1 MNPFTAT
8 IWFKS
13 FADWAENLPVRI
25 HDWILGLLPAWPW
38 LHWLTTALLAI
49 VLILTFYGLF
59 FAMIT
64 VTERKGLGR
73 FQNRPGPNR
82 TGPFG
87 LIQPFADAVKAICK
101 EDIVPAAADKV
112 LHFIAPCAT
121 VFFGLLTLAIIPAG
135 RHFTALNLDAGLLYF
150 FAAGAASE
158 LAIFMAGWSSH
169 NKYSLLSAM
178 RALAQLISFEL
189 PLLLVTVPVV
199 MVAGTLSLPGIIAQQ
214 GAWTLGGLVPAWNF
228 FTPWGFFGFIVFFIA
243 ALAETN
249 RCPFDLPEGES
260 EIIAGHLTEYS
271 GFKYALFFMGEY
283 FGMLALSGLGVT
295 LFFGGWNAPCE
306 FLQFIP
312 SYCWFTIKLF
322 MMMFM
327 FIWIRATLLRLR
339 IDQLMRLAWKL
350 LVPLALINLVVVA
363 FWLRTGD
370 WAGPLQLVRWAV
382 AILLELVPFI
392 LIGRHMSKGLGPRKY
407 RYAQ

>member
-1 MNPFTAT
+1 MTANSTEPFL
-8 IWFKS
+8 
-13 FADWAENLPVRI
+13 DRLPVII
-25 HDWILGLLPAWPW
+25 HDWLLSLLPAWPW
-38 LHWLTTALLAI
+38 LHWLVTALIAI
-49 VLILTFYGLF
+49 VIILAFYGLF
-59 FAMIT
+59 FAIIT
-64 VTERKGLGR
+64 VIERKTLGR
-73 FQNRPGPNR
+73 FQNRLGPNR

-87 LIQPFADAVKAICK
+87 LMQPFADAVKAICK
-101 EDIVPAAADKV
+101 EDIVPAAADKI
-112 LHFIAPCAT
+112 LHFLAPCLA
-121 VFFGLLTLAIIPAG
+121 VFFGLLTLAIIPGG

-150 FAAGAASE
+150 FAAAAAVE

-169 NKYSLLSAM
+169 NKYSLIAAM
-178 RALAQLISFEL
+178 RALAQVISFEL

-199 MVAGTLSLPGIIAQQ
+199 MVAGTLSLPGIIADQ
-214 GAWTLGGLVPAWNF
+214 GSWTLGGLIPHWNIL
-228 FTPWGFFGFIVFFIA
+228 TPWGVAGFVVFFIA

-295 LFFGGWNAPCE
+295 LFFGGWHAPCE

-312 SYCWFTIKLF
+312 SYIWFAAKLF
-322 MMMFM
+322 AFMFA

-339 IDQLMRLAWKL
+339 MDQLMRLAWKL

-363 FWLRTGD
+363 FWMRTSD
-370 WAGPLQLVRWAV
+370 WTAPMQIVRWTI
-382 AILLELVPFI
+382 AIAAEVIPFV
-392 LIGRHMSKGLGPRKY
+392 LIGRHMSKDLAPRKY

>member
-8 IWFKS
+8 IWFES
-13 FADWAENLPVRI
+13 FARRAESLPVRI

-38 LHWLTTALLAI
+38 LHWLVTALLAI
-49 VLILTFYGLF
+49 VVILTFYGLF

-82 TGPFG
+82 TGPCG
-87 LIQPFADAVKAICK
+87 LLQPFADAIKAICK
-101 EDIVPAAADKV
+101 EDIVPATADKV

-135 RHFTALNLDAGLLYF
+135 PYFTALNLDAGVLYF

-169 NKYSLLSAM
+169 NKYSLISSM

-189 PLLLVTVPVV
+189 PLLLISVSVV
-199 MVAGTLSLPGIIAQQ
+199 MAAGTLSLPGIVAGQSS
-214 GAWTLGGLVPAWNF
+214 WTLGGIIPQWNIL
-228 FTPWGFFGFIVFFIA
+228 TPWGIFAFIILFIA

-283 FGMLALSGLGVT
+283 FGMLALSGLAIT

-312 SYCWFTIKLF
+312 SYIWFPVKLF
-322 MMMFM
+322 MMMCL

-339 IDQLMRLAWKL
+339 IDQLMRFAWKL
-350 LVPLALINLVVVA
+350 LVPLSLVNLVVVA
-363 FWLRTGD
+363 FWMRTGD
-370 WAGPLQLVRWAV
+370 WAGPLQLVRWAG
-382 AILLELVPFI
+382 AFALEFVPFL

-407 RYAQ
+407 KYAQ

>member
-1 MNPFTAT
+1 MPALLAAT
-8 IWFKS
+8 WFQPL
-13 FADWAENLPVRI
+13 ADWLENLPVVI
-25 HDWILGLLPAWPW
+25 HDWILSLLPAWPW
-38 LHWLTTALLAI
+38 LHWLVSAIIAI
-49 VLILTFYGLF
+49 VILLTFYGLF
-59 FAMIT
+59 FAFIT
-64 VTERKGLGR
+64 VIERKALGR
-73 FQNRPGPNR
+73 FQNRLGPNR

-87 LIQPFADAVKAICK
+87 LMQPFADAVKAICK
-101 EDIVPAAADKV
+101 EDIVPAAADKI
-112 LHFIAPCAT
+112 LHFLAPCLS
-121 VFFGLLTLAIIPAG
+121 VFFGLLTLAIIPGG

-169 NKYSLLSAM
+169 NKYSLIAAM

-189 PLLLVTVPVV
+189 PLLLTAVPVV

-214 GAWTLGGLVPAWNF
+214 SSWTLGGIIPHWNVL
-228 FTPWGFFGFIVFFIA
+228 TPWGFAGFIVFFIA

-312 SYCWFTIKLF
+312 SYVWFTAKLF
-322 MMMFM
+322 AFMFA

-363 FWLRTGD
+363 FWILTRD
-370 WAGPLQLVRWAV
+370 WSAPMQIVRWAI
-382 AILLELVPFI
+382 AIAAEVTPFV
-392 LIGRHMSKGLGPRKY
+392 LIGRHMGKGLAPRKY
-407 RYAQ
+407 KYAQ

>member
-1 MNPFTAT
+1 MTPPTEPFLERWPTA
-8 IWFKS
+8 
-13 FADWAENLPVRI
+13 ALDWVLGFLPQI
-25 HDWILGLLPAWPW
+25 DW
-38 LHWLTTALLAI
+38 LHWLLTALIAI
-49 VLILTFYGLF
+49 VLLLSFYGLF
-59 FAMIT
+59 FALIT
-64 VTERKGLGR
+64 VTERKVLGR
-73 FQNRPGPNR
+73 FQNRLGPNR

-87 LIQPFADAVKAICK
+87 YMQPFADAVKSICK
-101 EDIVPAAADKV
+101 EDIVPASADKI
-112 LHFIAPCAT
+112 LHFLAPCLS
-121 VFFGLLTLAIIPAG
+121 VFFGLLTLAVIPAG

-169 NKYSLLSAM
+169 NKYSLLAGM

-189 PLLLVTVPVV
+189 PLLLVVVPVV
-199 MVAGTLSLPGIIAQQ
+199 MVAGTLSLPGIVAAQ
-214 GAWTLGGLVPAWNF
+214 GAWSLGGVIPHWNIL
-228 FTPWGFFGFIVFFIA
+228 TPWGFFGFIIFFIA

-283 FGMLALSGLGVT
+283 FGMLSLSGLGAT

-312 SYCWFTIKLF
+312 SYVWFTAKLLCFMLLF
-322 MMMFM
+322 M
-327 FIWIRATLLRLR
+327 WVRATLLRLR

-350 LVPLALINLVVVA
+350 LVPLALINLAVVG
-363 FWLRTGD
+363 FWLHTHD
-370 WAGPLQLVRWAV
+370 WVGPMQLVRWAI
-382 AILLELVPFI
+382 AIALEVVPFV
-392 LIGRHMSKGLGPRKY
+392 LIATKMAKGLGPRTYKY
-407 RYAQ
+407 AA

>member
-1 MNPFTAT
+1 MIFPM
-8 IWFKS
+8 
-13 FADWAENLPVRI
+13 FALAAITEPWLEALPVRI
-25 HDWILGLLPAWPW
+25 LDWLLSFLPQIAWLRW
-38 LHWLTTALLAI
+38 LAVALLAI
-49 VLILTFYGLF
+49 IIILAFYGLF

-64 VTERKGLGR
+64 VTERKVLGR

-87 LIQPFADAVKAICK
+87 LMQPFADAIKAICK
-101 EDIVPAAADKV
+101 EDIVPSAADKI
-112 LHFIAPCAT
+112 LHFLAPCLA
-121 VFFGLLTLAIIPAG
+121 VFFGLLTLAIIPGG
-135 RHFTALNLDAGLLYF
+135 RHFTALHLEAGLLYF

-158 LAIFMAGWSSH
+158 LAIFMAGWSSN
-169 NKYSLLSAM
+169 NKYSLIAAM

-189 PLLLVTVPVV
+189 PLLLATVPVV
-199 MVAGTLSLPGIIAQQ
+199 MAAGTLSLPGIIAAQSS
-214 GAWTLGGLVPAWNF
+214 WTLGGLIPGWHVL
-228 FTPWGFFGFIVFFIA
+228 TPWGFFGFIVFFIA

-312 SYCWFTIKLF
+312 SYLWFTLKLF
-322 MMMFM
+322 LMMFL

-339 IDQLMRLAWKL
+339 IDQLMRFAWKL
-350 LVPLALINLVVVA
+350 LVPMALVNLVVVA
-363 FWLRTGD
+363 FWLRTSD
-370 WAGPLQLVRWAV
+370 WAGLLQIVRWAV
-382 AILLELVPFI
+382 AIGLEIVPFV
-392 LIGRHMSKGLGPRKY
+392 LIARHMGKGLGPRKY

>member
-1 MNPFTAT
+1 MPALIAAT
-8 IWFKS
+8 WFPS
-13 FADWAENLPVRI
+13 LANWLEALPVRI
-25 HDWILGLLPAWPW
+25 LDWLFALLPQAAWLRW
-38 LHWLTTALLAI
+38 LVVALLAI
-49 VLILTFYGLF
+49 VLILAFYGLF

-64 VTERKGLGR
+64 VTERKVLGR

-82 TGPFG
+82 TGPCG
-87 LIQPFADAVKAICK
+87 LMQPFADAIKAICK
-101 EDIVPAAADKV
+101 EDIVPSAADKI
-112 LHFIAPCAT
+112 LHFLAPCLA
-121 VFFGLLTLAIIPAG
+121 VFFGLLTLAIIPGG

-169 NKYSLLSAM
+169 NKYSLIAAM

-199 MVAGTLSLPGIIAQQ
+199 MVAGTLSLPGIIAHQSS
-214 GAWTLGGLVPAWNF
+214 WTLGGIIPNWHVL
-228 FTPWGFFGFIVFFIA
+228 TPWGFFGFLVFFIA

-312 SYCWFTIKLF
+312 SYLWFTLKLF
-322 MMMFM
+322 LMMFM

-339 IDQLMRLAWKL
+339 IDQLMRFAWKL
-350 LVPLALINLVVVA
+350 LVPMALINLVVVA
-363 FWLRTGD
+363 FWLRTSD
-370 WAGPLQLVRWAV
+370 WTGLLQIARWTIA
-382 AILLELVPFI
+382 LSLEIVPFV
-392 LIGRHMSKGLGPRKY
+392 LIARHMGKGLGPRKY